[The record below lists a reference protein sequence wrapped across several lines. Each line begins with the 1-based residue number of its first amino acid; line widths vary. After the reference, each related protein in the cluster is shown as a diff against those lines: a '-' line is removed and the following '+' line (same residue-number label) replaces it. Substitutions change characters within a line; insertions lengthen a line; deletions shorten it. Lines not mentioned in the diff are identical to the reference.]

1 MGCNNDYCE
10 IERTVE
16 KPKPEGYP
24 TKRDL
29 DGCYFRVERDGK
41 WENICFS
48 DLTKA
53 ERSKVMSDKSAPWLI
68 SMCEYLAARLRNIGD
83 LFDIECRG

>member
-48 DLTKA
+48 DLTEL
-53 ERSKVMSDKSAPWLI
+53 ERGKVMAGKGIPWLT
-68 SMCEYLAARLRNIGD
+68 SLVEHLADTLHAIGD
-83 LFDIECRG
+83 AFDIISRE